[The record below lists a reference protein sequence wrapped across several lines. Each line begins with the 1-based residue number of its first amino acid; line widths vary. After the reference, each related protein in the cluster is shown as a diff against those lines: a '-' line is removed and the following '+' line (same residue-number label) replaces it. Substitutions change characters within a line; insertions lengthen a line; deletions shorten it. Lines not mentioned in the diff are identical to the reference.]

1 MPRRTPRP
9 RRAARLAP
17 ALVAPLLALGCAT
30 GTAPSAPVPPPA
42 PTTTVPP
49 DPVVACAG
57 QLVYW
62 AEQDLAGVVG
72 EAYDYQ
78 HRGLTSEQND
88 ALAVLE
94 ERARAE
100 GWTPAQLAEQARTA
114 CVAVVAANP
123 QGF

>member
-1 MPRRTPRP
+1 MSRTSGPAVVLAVLAV
-9 RRAARLAP
+9 AALPVACAGGDPAAP
-17 ALVAPLLALGCAT
+17 APA
-30 GTAPSAPVPPPA
+30 PA
-42 PTTTVPP
+42 PTTSPAP

-62 AEQDLAGVVG
+62 AGQDLAGVPG

-88 ALAVLE
+88 ALRVLE
-94 ERARAE
+94 EQARAQ
-100 GWTPAQLAEQARTA
+100 GWGPDRIAAQAHAA
-114 CVAVVAANP
+114 CEPIVAANP